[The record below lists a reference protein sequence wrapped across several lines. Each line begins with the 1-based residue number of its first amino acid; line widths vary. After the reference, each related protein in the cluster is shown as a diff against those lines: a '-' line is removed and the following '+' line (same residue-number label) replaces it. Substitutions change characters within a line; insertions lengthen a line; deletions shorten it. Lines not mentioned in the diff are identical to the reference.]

1 MLYDKAARYTDLQ
14 DAIEETFEGLKL
26 EMIACELCGDYHP
39 PDIHLAPFTPY
50 DPADPEEA

>member
-14 DAIEETFEGLKL
+14 NAIEETFEGLKL

-39 PDIHLAPFTPY
+39 PELHLTRPTLF
-50 DPADPEEA
+50 DDEEPAEA